1 VGDDEVDDDDVV
13 VVTKVFLRASATS
26 LVGGDDDGVAESDVC
41 SNANACR
48 ASMDALRASATI
60 ASTLL
65 VRLCLLLLVNGTVG
79 GGGNGDVR
87 VGIVSADEEEMEGR
101 MTADG
106 CGQVPSLSL
115 RDVMG

>member
-1 VGDDEVDDDDVV
+1 MGDDEVDDDV
-13 VVTKVFLRASATS
+13 VVTEVLLGASATS
-26 LVGGDDDGVAESDVC
+26 LEGDDDDDDAGSCVC
-41 SNANACR
+41 SKANACR

-65 VRLCLLLLVNGTVG
+65 VLLCILLLLVNGAVG
-79 GGGNGDVR
+79 GGGNGVVR
-87 VGIVSADEEEMEGR
+87 VGIVSAEEEIEGR